1 MEMLWRYK
9 VWDNDIIY
17 IYNNDPYI
25 PIEYMKPWLCR
36 KKTQKMMTNQL
47 SYMGTAYFPHETK
60 C

>member
-25 PIEYMKPWLCR
+25 PIEYMKLWLCR
-36 KKTQKMMTNQL
+36 KKNTENDDQQVEL
-47 SYMGTAYFPHETK
+47 YRDSSFSP
-60 C
+60 